1 MGKKN
6 NFWFGI
12 SGTLTRLYII
22 IIIIISQT
30 QKPGFRNPLD

>member
-22 IIIIISQT
+22 IVSQT
-30 QKPGFRNPLD
+30 QKPGFRNPFD

>member
-22 IIIIISQT
+22 IIIISQT
-30 QKPGFRNPLD
+30 QKPGFRNPFD